1 MRQVGRERL
10 WDGQRQEEKKRR
22 RQATP
27 RCGRHV
33 RLYEPPPPS
42 VPSGFLPSSARRFP
56 SRRRC
61 NGGRG
66 GNLKMGSLLAGCA
79 YCQSFSSPLP
89 EVTLQTLRDANAGIS
104 VDRPLP
110 WRRPPDPTMVISLTP
125 PRLALFG
132 HIKSASTTGL
142 PHLIRHVRGHCAPF
156 QQFVK
161 DSTTW
166 PRGRTQHD
174 QQAGAA
180 SFSST
185 LTQRSRPWLRHQDRW
200 SNDAGLLGIQG

>member
-1 MRQVGRERL
+1 MSKGTGPGMVLVKVEMARNAAGWKGTIVGWPETRK
-10 WDGQRQEEKKRR
+10 KKRR

-42 VPSGFLPSSARRFP
+42 VPFGFLPSSARRFP
-56 SRRRC
+56 SRRGC

-79 YCQSFSSPLP
+79 YRQSFSSPP
-89 EVTLQTLRDANAGIS
+89 PRGHPSNSQGRQCGDHSGQTITLAPSPGPNHGDF
-104 VDRPLP
+104 PH
-110 WRRPPDPTMVISLTP
+110 TP

-132 HIKSASTTGL
+132 RIQSASTTGL

-156 QQFVK
+156 QQFVR

-174 QQAGAA
+174 QQAE
-180 SFSST
+180 
-185 LTQRSRPWLRHQDRW
+185 LPPSRQP
-200 SNDAGLLGIQG
+200 